1 MSQSSLLAERRARL
15 VCYGQVALLINN
27 DSVVRETLGETA
39 RARGKAR
46 WAANSGSLF
55 DTHSRGQRRIHR
67 WWYWRNQLW
76 SYRYDEIH
84 GLWISMNFPMYLS
97 KANISP
103 NYIILRLPDSASPKE
118 SVCLYSW
125 LPLHSSTIFTFLS
138 WFKDGT
144 IITTYCWAGF
154 FLLEDSRNNIVRR
167 ESLREQCIQDFIRL
181 APSKF
186 DSATCNLMRCSSC
199 LLATICPGKYRK
211 SQSLTLRDG
220 CHKRWCFAFK
230 TETPS

>member
-1 MSQSSLLAERRARL
+1 MIQWFARHLARQQEL
-15 VCYGQVALLINN
+15 V
-27 DSVVRETLGETA
+27 EKLGELQILDHYSTPI
-39 RARGKAR
+39 RAVK
-46 WAANSGSLF
+46 
-55 DTHSRGQRRIHR
+55 
-67 WWYWRNQLW
+67 
-76 SYRYDEIH
+76 EINCEVIVTTKFMVYEF
-84 GLWISMNFPMYLS
+84 LWISPCIFQ
-97 KANISP
+97 KQTFHQIIS
-103 NYIILRLPDSASPKE
+103 YFRLPDSASPKE